1 MPALHLTRRQ
11 KLTAL
16 IATNAV
22 LLLAIVALAAFL
34 AGSATAGAD
43 SNAKPTPTSSA
54 PAADETDEQAGAR
67 LLAEGQAALKGGD
80 LFAAEELFSNAYDAY
95 VRAGDPD
102 RQQKALD
109 LVKKSTEGRVL
120 DDGPGDDSE
129 QPAAN

>member
-1 MPALHLTRRQ
+1 MGMPALHLTRRQ

-34 AGSATAGAD
+34 AGSATAG
-43 SNAKPTPTSSA
+43 SNASPTPTSSA
-54 PAADETDEQAGAR
+54 PAADETDEQVGAR
-67 LLAEGQAALKGGD
+67 LLAEGQAALEDGD

-95 VRAGDPD
+95 VRAGDPAQ
-102 RQQKALD
+102 QQKALD